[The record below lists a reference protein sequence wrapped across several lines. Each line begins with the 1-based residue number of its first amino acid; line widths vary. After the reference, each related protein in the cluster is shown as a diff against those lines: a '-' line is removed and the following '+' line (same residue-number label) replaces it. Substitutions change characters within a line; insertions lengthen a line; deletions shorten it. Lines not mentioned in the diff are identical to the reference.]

1 MRPHFKRLRKSDFSE
16 SGRRW
21 TVAGDPSNSTW
32 NAVVACSLDLS
43 HMQILNICC
52 KAEMTS
58 LARQSEGLSSKKQ
71 RARWE
76 PQRRVPWLI
85 SAWCMAFAFL
95 QPPPRVTVQATAKIP
110 PAAIGDG
117 CLPPWSNSPAASA
130 ASMATGLAIEG
141 SCRQNDS
148 PAGCCQTNNAN
159 SVTWPPQSPEAVLL
173 GGSLH
178 EKVTGSRPTAP
189 AVDWMLI
196 RSDTQGHVDVQGSRS
211 LNQATNTPAGLAAG
225 HLNLT
230 IDAAKR
236 VNLTWNSINRPTCR
250 ASLAS
255 YLRLAHETSPG
266 QFIDTNQAS
275 NQAEGAIDITVA
287 SYPGQSISR
296 AES

>member
-1 MRPHFKRLRKSDFSE
+1 
-16 SGRRW
+16 
-21 TVAGDPSNSTW
+21 
-32 NAVVACSLDLS
+32 
-43 HMQILNICC
+43 
-52 KAEMTS
+52 
-58 LARQSEGLSSKKQ
+58 
-71 RARWE
+71 
-76 PQRRVPWLI
+76 
-85 SAWCMAFAFL
+85 
-95 QPPPRVTVQATAKIP
+95 
-110 PAAIGDG
+110 
-117 CLPPWSNSPAASA
+117 
-130 ASMATGLAIEG
+130 MATGLAIEG

-250 ASLAS
+250 AL
-255 YLRLAHETSPG
+255 PG
-266 QFIDTNQAS
+266 KLSSART
-275 NQAEGAIDITVA
+275 
-287 SYPGQSISR
+287 
-296 AES
+296 